1 MHYSSQFSFGLLR
14 AARCD
19 ALRAWMVA
27 ALIGLVAWPWAA
39 EAKPPADSSPVG
51 SFYSNFQGARL
62 VDQDGRRFDAMRL
75 EGHIVLVNFFF
86 TGCST
91 VCPPQTRA
99 LGEVQRQLPPALRSR
114 VRLLSVSLDP
124 LADTPQALKRFT
136 QRMEVDLSGWAFV
149 TGRPQDIERISDA
162 LRLYRPEKDVR
173 KPDDHSTALWLVDP
187 KGSLRIR
194 YNGSPPD
201 VNRLVREIGALD
213 ALLQAPKS

>member
-1 MHYSSQFSFGLLR
+1 MNPARHLLSGLRR
-14 AARCD
+14 AARFD
-19 ALRAWMVA
+19 ALRVWLA
-27 ALIGLVAWPWAA
+27 AVLVGLAVWPWPAA
-39 EAKPPADSSPVG
+39 SKPPADNPPVG
-51 SFYSNFQGARL
+51 SFYANFQGARL
-62 VDQDGRRFDAMRL
+62 LDQDGRPFDAARL
-75 EGHIVLVNFFF
+75 EGRIVLVNFIF

-91 VCPPQTRA
+91 VCPLQTRA
-99 LGEVQRQLPPALRSR
+99 LGEVQRQLSPALRSR

-124 LADTPQALKRFT
+124 LGDTPQALKRFA

-194 YNGSPPD
+194 YNGSPPY

>member
-1 MHYSSQFSFGLLR
+1 
-14 AARCD
+14 
-19 ALRAWMVA
+19 MV
-27 ALIGLVAWPWAA
+27 LIGLAVWSWPAS
-39 EAKPPADSSPVG
+39 AKPPADPPPIG

-62 VDQDGRRFDAMRL
+62 TDQDGRRFDAARL

-91 VCPPQTRA
+91 VCPLQTRA
-99 LGEVQRQLPPALRSR
+99 LGEVQRQLSPALRSR

-124 LADTPQALKRFT
+124 LGDTPQALKRFA
-136 QRMEVDLSGWAFV
+136 QRMEVDLSGWTFV

-173 KPDDHSTALWLVDP
+173 KPDDHSPALWLVDP
-187 KGSLRIR
+187 KGSLRMR
-194 YNGSPPD
+194 YSGSSPD

>member
-1 MHYSSQFSFGLLR
+1 MNPARHLLSGLRR
-14 AARCD
+14 ATRLD
-19 ALRAWMVA
+19 ALRVWLA
-27 ALIGLVAWPWAA
+27 AVLVGLAVWPWPAA
-39 EAKPPADSSPVG
+39 AKPPADNPPVG
-51 SFYSNFQGARL
+51 SFYANFQGARL
-62 VDQDGRRFDAMRL
+62 LDQDGRPFDAARL
-75 EGHIVLVNFFF
+75 EGRIVLVNFIF

-91 VCPPQTRA
+91 VCPLQTRA
-99 LGEVQRQLPPALRSR
+99 LGEVQRQLSPALRSR

-124 LADTPQALKRFT
+124 LGDTPPALKRFA
-136 QRMEVDLSGWAFV
+136 QRMEVDLSGWTFV

>member
-1 MHYSSQFSFGLLR
+1 MIPASQFAFGLRR
-14 AARCD
+14 AVRFD
-19 ALRAWMVA
+19 ALRVWLA
-27 ALIGLVAWPWAA
+27 AVLVGLAVWPWPAA
-39 EAKPPADSSPVG
+39 AKPPADNPPVG
-51 SFYSNFQGARL
+51 SFHANFHGARL
-62 VDQDGRRFDAMRL
+62 LDQDGRPFDAARL
-75 EGHIVLVNFFF
+75 EGRIVLVNFIF

-91 VCPPQTRA
+91 VCPLQTRA
-99 LGEVQRQLPPALRSR
+99 LGEVQRQLSPALRSR

-124 LADTPQALKRFT
+124 LGDTPQALKRFA